1 MCGSTDWMATSHR
14 DSETQRSPM
23 ITAAL
28 RLCARVCICI
38 VLVCVCRPALAQTS
52 NAPRCGT
59 GVHETESVGTV
70 GFPQDQ
76 IFCPI
81 IADPK
86 EPRSF
91 ASLLRGTF

>member
-1 MCGSTDWMATSHR
+1 MKRRWWQFASASGVF
-14 DSETQRSPM
+14 
-23 ITAAL
+23 
-28 RLCARVCICI
+28 LCLAGPVS
-38 VLVCVCRPALAQTS
+38 AQTID
-52 NAPRCGT
+52 APRCGT
-59 GVHETESVGTV
+59 GVHESEAVGVV

-91 ASLLRGTF
+91 ASLLRGTFPSI